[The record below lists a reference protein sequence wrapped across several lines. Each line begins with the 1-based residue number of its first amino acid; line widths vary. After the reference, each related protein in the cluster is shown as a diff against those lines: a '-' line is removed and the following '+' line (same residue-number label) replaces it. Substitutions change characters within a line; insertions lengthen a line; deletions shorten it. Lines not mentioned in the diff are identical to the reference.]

1 MATKPK
7 KEVLPNDVEWPFGR
21 KNYIVFGIALI
32 VIIIGYFA
40 LSQDDITFA
49 PILLVIG
56 YCVLIPIA
64 IMIRSK
70 PKTAS
75 EPLEPVSDKEPS

>member
-1 MATKPK
+1 MVTKPK
-7 KEVLPNDVEWPFGR
+7 KEALPNDVEWPFGR

-32 VIIIGYFA
+32 VIIIGYLA

-49 PILLVIG
+49 PILLVVG

-64 IMIRSK
+64 IMIKGKR
-70 PKTAS
+70 
-75 EPLEPVSDKEPS
+75 ESDSQPKEPASDQEPS